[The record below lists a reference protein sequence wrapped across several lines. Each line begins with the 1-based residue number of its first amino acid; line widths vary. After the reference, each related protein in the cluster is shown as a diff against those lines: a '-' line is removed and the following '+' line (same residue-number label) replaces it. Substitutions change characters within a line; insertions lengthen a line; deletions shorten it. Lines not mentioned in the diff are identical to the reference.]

1 MKKISMILV
10 FCMVLGLLFSSVAA
24 QEPVKLV
31 ISSVEGKAG
40 EEVEVDFSLSA
51 DVKIAGLK
59 LMVNYNADFME
70 LVYTNEDDEEYVEQK
85 ALKGTLAANADTPGI
100 LDIASA
106 NATDFTVKAN
116 NVLFT
121 LKFKIIEG
129 SELTDSNVWVDI
141 DDDSNEFFVADGA
154 LEAPTITEVVQGSVS
169 LEGDED
175 ENGED
180 ENGEDEN
187 GEDENGEDEN
197 GEDDAKED
205 AKSKKGSQMMPFMLL
220 GGLLTLIGA
229 VMIMPFRKL
238 RRQ

>member
-85 ALKGTLAANADTPGI
+85 ALKGTLAENADTPGI

-169 LEGDED
+169 LEKET
-175 ENGED
+175 EIKEP
-180 ENGEDEN
+180 EKPKEEPK
-187 GEDENGEDEN
+187 EKPKEEP
-197 GEDDAKED
+197 KED
-205 AKSKKGSQMMPFMLL
+205 AKKDAKTKKGSQMMPFMLL